1 MGKHHGRSYRRRA
14 RVLVVLGG
22 LLGLGLSAQASVTT
36 ATITGFVPNPPGS
49 GIAGNFVRG
58 IDLWVAQNGITRITP
73 RAAMVVA
80 GRAVTTDAIITAAP
94 TAGRVIAA
102 ACWANPLVCA
112 GVGMAAWF
120 AVNHLVLGS
129 DGTWQAEETSIQP
142 GYYRDHPYGGPTIT
156 GLTKEEVAQKYYE
169 AICAG
174 SFGNGSNG
182 MTCVRWYPF
191 QPTQSPWNNPTSGGQ
206 FVIIRKNSSGSE
218 TGGTYSLYY
227 SANTSVTELVPAT
240 EGQVTNHGE
249 TTPVTPEA
257 ANESPVPVP
266 VLPPDFVP
274 GVVTIGDKYPGD
286 DTPNEGPW
294 KQDRVKY
301 EGEPGTE
308 DPTDIR
314 TTPETVPVDNP
325 NTPEIEGQD
334 PTDPNADPSE
344 KPVDPCELHPNSVM
358 CTDLGTAPG
367 DEVPKETSNIAWEWS
382 PLGLPSACPAPIPTP
397 HGDLSFQPV
406 CDAAVLMSPLV
417 QALGAFGALMI
428 CIAAIRRS

>member
-22 LLGLGLSAQASVTT
+22 FLGLGLTAQASVTT

-94 TAGRVIAA
+94 SAGRVIAA
-102 ACWANPLVCA
+102 ACFANPLVCA
-112 GVGMAAWF
+112 GVGMAAWY
-120 AVNHLVLGS
+120 AISHIAQE
-129 DGTWQAEETSIQP
+129 DGQW
-142 GYYRDHPYGGPTIT
+142 
-156 GLTKEEVAQKYYE
+156 TKEEQTIAPVGYYYPTNPE
-169 AICAG
+169 WGYFG
-174 SFGNGSNG
+174 SPEDVCRHYVDVHDFSNG
-182 MTCVRWYPF
+182 RYGVCGAATPI
-191 QPTQSPWNNPTSGGQ
+191 SGGRYNISIQ
-206 FVIIRKNSSGSE
+206 IFNSN
-218 TGGTYSLYY
+218 GTPWG
-227 SANTSVTELVPAT
+227 TSSITVNPAT
-240 EGQVTNHGE
+240 NVPVWEKRPAVEGDMTAHADSN
-249 TTPVTPEA
+249 PVTPEA